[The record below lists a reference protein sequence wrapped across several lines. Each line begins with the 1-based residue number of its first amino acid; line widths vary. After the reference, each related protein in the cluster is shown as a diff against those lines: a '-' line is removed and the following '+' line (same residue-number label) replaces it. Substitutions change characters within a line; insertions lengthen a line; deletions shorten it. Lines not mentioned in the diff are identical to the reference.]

1 MINKL
6 LIVGILVL
14 GCAAAGA
21 DEDRDKTYRW
31 EDGKGNVYYSDL
43 PPPAGARNI
52 STARESSEA
61 PTPELPYELQLAV
74 KKFPVTIYVT
84 PDCGGPCDSGS
95 ALLIGRGVPHTVL
108 DAMKRDV
115 NQKLNALTNGQ
126 PAVPVAEIGKIV
138 VQGFEQGRWNAA
150 LDQAGY
156 PRDALISVRPYF
168 PAANDVGEGDD
179 SDGDDSDDD
188 GSDDDDSDDVDAG
201 EFDAGEFD
209 AADDEAQFDDE

>member
-6 LIVGILVL
+6 LIVGILFF
-14 GCAAAGA
+14 GCAVAGA

-31 EDGKGNVYYSDL
+31 EDASGNVYYSDL

-52 STARESSEA
+52 STAREDSEA

-84 PDCGGPCDSGS
+84 ADCGGPCDSAR
-95 ALLIGRGVPHTVL
+95 ALLIGRGVPHSQL
-108 DAMKRDV
+108 DAMRPEV
-115 NQKLNALTNGQ
+115 NEKLNALTNGQ
-126 PAVPVAEIGKIV
+126 PAVPVVEIGSIV

-156 PRDALISVRPYF
+156 PRDAMISVTPNV
-168 PAANDVGEGDD
+168 PATGDVGE
-179 SDGDDSDDD
+179 DD
-188 GSDDDDSDDVDAG
+188 GSDDDDSDDDDFDSD
-201 EFDAGEFD
+201 EFDAE
-209 AADDEAQFDDE
+209 DDEAEFDDE

>member
-6 LIVGILVL
+6 LIVCILIF

-31 EDGKGNVYYSDL
+31 EDAKGNVYYSDL

-52 STARESSEA
+52 STNREKGEA

-84 PDCGGPCDSGS
+84 PDCGGPCDSAS
-95 ALLIGRGVPHTVL
+95 ALLIGRGVPHTEL
-108 DAMKRDV
+108 DAMRPDV
-115 NQKLNALTNGQ
+115 NEKLNVLTNGQ
-126 PAVPVAEIGKIV
+126 PAVPVVEIGKIV

-150 LDQAGY
+150 LDKAGY
-156 PRDALISVRPYF
+156 PRHAMISVTPNV
-168 PAANDVGEGDD
+168 PAVDDVGED
-179 SDGDDSDDD
+179 
-188 GSDDDDSDDVDAG
+188 DDDDSDDFDSD
-201 EFDAGEFD
+201 EFDAE
-209 AADDEAQFDDE
+209 DDEAEFDDEY

>member
-6 LIVGILVL
+6 LIVGILIF

-31 EDGKGNVYYSDL
+31 EDASGNVYYSDL

-52 STARESSEA
+52 STAREDSEA

-84 PDCGGPCDSGS
+84 SECGGPCDSAS
-95 ALLIGRGVPHTVL
+95 ALLIGRGVPHSQL
-108 DAMKRDV
+108 DAMRPEV
-115 NQKLNALTNGQ
+115 NEKLNALTNGQ
-126 PAVPVAEIGKIV
+126 PAVPVVEIGSIV

-156 PRDALISVRPYF
+156 PRDAMISVTPNV
-168 PAANDVGEGDD
+168 PATGDVGE
-179 SDGDDSDDD
+179 DD
-188 GSDDDDSDDVDAG
+188 GSDDDDSDDDDFDSD
-201 EFDAGEFD
+201 EFDAE
-209 AADDEAQFDDE
+209 DDEAEFDDE

>member
-6 LIVGILVL
+6 LIVCILIF

-31 EDGKGNVYYSDL
+31 EDAKGNVYYSDL

-52 STARESSEA
+52 STNRENGEA

-84 PDCGGPCDSGS
+84 PDCGGPCDSAS
-95 ALLIGRGVPHTVL
+95 ALLIGRGVPHTEL
-108 DAMKRDV
+108 DAMRPDV
-115 NQKLNALTNGQ
+115 NEKLNVLTNGQ
-126 PAVPVAEIGKIV
+126 PAVPVVEIGKIV

-150 LDQAGY
+150 LDKAGY
-156 PRDALISVRPYF
+156 PRHAMISVTPNV
-168 PAANDVGEGDD
+168 PADDDVG
-179 SDGDDSDDD
+179 
-188 GSDDDDSDDVDAG
+188 DDDDSDDFDSD
-201 EFDAGEFD
+201 EFDAE
-209 AADDEAQFDDE
+209 DDETEFDDEY

>member
-6 LIVGILVL
+6 LIVGILIF
-14 GCAAAGA
+14 GCAVAGA

-31 EDGKGNVYYSDL
+31 EDARGNVYYSDL

-52 STARESSEA
+52 STSRGNSEA

-84 PDCGGPCDSGS
+84 PDCGGPCDSAS
-95 ALLIGRGVPHTVL
+95 ALLIGRGVPHTQL
-108 DAMKRDV
+108 DATRPDV
-115 NQKLNALTNGQ
+115 NQTLNALTNGQ
-126 PAVPVAEIGKIV
+126 PAVPVAEIGKTV

-156 PRDALISVRPYF
+156 PSDAMISVTPYV
-168 PAANDVGEGDD
+168 PAADDVGE
-179 SDGDDSDDD
+179 DDD
-188 GSDDDDSDDVDAG
+188 SDDDDSDD
-201 EFDAGEFD
+201 FDS
-209 AADDEAQFDDE
+209 DEFDDE

>member
-6 LIVGILVL
+6 LIVCVL
-14 GCAAAGA
+14 IFGCAAAGA

-31 EDGKGNVYYSDL
+31 EDAKGNVYYSDL

-52 STARESSEA
+52 STNKENGEA

-84 PDCGGPCDSGS
+84 PDCGGPCDSAS
-95 ALLIGRGVPHTVL
+95 ALLIGRGVPHTEL
-108 DAMKRDV
+108 DAMRPDV
-115 NQKLNALTNGQ
+115 NEKLNVLTNGQ
-126 PAVPVAEIGKIV
+126 PAVPVVEIGSIV

-156 PRDALISVRPYF
+156 PRDAMISVTPNV
-168 PAANDVGEGDD
+168 PAADDVGED
-179 SDGDDSDDD
+179 
-188 GSDDDDSDDVDAG
+188 DDDDSDD
-201 EFDAGEFD
+201 FDS
-209 AADDEAQFDDE
+209 DDEAEFDDE

>member
-6 LIVGILVL
+6 LIVCILIF

-31 EDGKGNVYYSDL
+31 EDARGNVYYSDL

-52 STARESSEA
+52 STNRENGEA

-84 PDCGGPCDSGS
+84 PDCGGPCDSAS

-108 DAMKRDV
+108 DAMRPDV

-126 PAVPVAEIGKIV
+126 PAVPLAEIGKIV

-150 LDQAGY
+150 LDKAGY
-156 PRDALISVRPYF
+156 PRDAMISVTPNV
-168 PAANDVGEGDD
+168 PAADVVGEDGD
-179 SDGDDSDDD
+179 SDGDDSDDF
-188 GSDDDDSDDVDAG
+188 DSD
-201 EFDAGEFD
+201 EFD
-209 AADDEAQFDDE
+209 AADDETEFDDEY

>member
-6 LIVGILVL
+6 LIVCILIF

-31 EDGKGNVYYSDL
+31 EDARGNVYYSDL

-52 STARESSEA
+52 STNRENGEA

-84 PDCGGPCDSGS
+84 PDCGGPCDSAS
-95 ALLIGRGVPHTVL
+95 ALLIGRGVPHTEL
-108 DAMKRDV
+108 DAMRPDV
-115 NQKLNALTNGQ
+115 NEKLNVLTNGQ
-126 PAVPVAEIGKIV
+126 PAVPVVEIGKIV

-150 LDQAGY
+150 LDKAGY
-156 PRDALISVRPYF
+156 PRHAMISVTPNV
-168 PAANDVGEGDD
+168 PAVDDVGE
-179 SDGDDSDDD
+179 
-188 GSDDDDSDDVDAG
+188 DDDDFDSD
-201 EFDAGEFD
+201 EFDAE
-209 AADDEAQFDDE
+209 DDEAEFDDEY

>member
-6 LIVGILVL
+6 LIVGILIF

-31 EDGKGNVYYSDL
+31 EDAKGNVYYSDL

-52 STARESSEA
+52 SSARDNSEA

-74 KKFPVTIYVT
+74 TKFPVTIYIT
-84 PDCGGPCDSGS
+84 PDCGGPCDSAS

-108 DAMKRDV
+108 DPMQPDV

-126 PAVPVAEIGKIV
+126 PAVPVVEIGAIV
-138 VQGFEQGRWNAA
+138 VQGFEHGRWNAA
-150 LDQAGY
+150 LDKAGY
-156 PRDALISVRPYF
+156 PRDAMISVTPNV
-168 PAANDVGEGDD
+168 PAADNVGADDDEFDDD
-179 SDGDDSDDD
+179 SDYYDSDDFDSDDD
-188 GSDDDDSDDVDAG
+188 AG
-201 EFDAGEFD
+201 FE
-209 AADDEAQFDDE
+209 DE

>member
-6 LIVGILVL
+6 LIVGILIF

-31 EDGKGNVYYSDL
+31 EDAKGNVYYSDL

-52 STARESSEA
+52 SSARDNSEA

-74 KKFPVTIYVT
+74 KKFPVTIYIT
-84 PDCGGPCDSGS
+84 PDCGGPCDSAS

-108 DAMKRDV
+108 DPMQPDV

-126 PAVPVAEIGKIV
+126 PAVPVVEIGAIV
-138 VQGFEQGRWNAA
+138 VQGFEHGRWNAA
-150 LDQAGY
+150 LDKAGY
-156 PRDALISVRPYF
+156 PRDAMISVTPNV
-168 PAANDVGEGDD
+168 PAADNVGADDDEFDDD
-179 SDGDDSDDD
+179 SDYDDSDDFD
-188 GSDDDDSDDVDAG
+188 SDDDAG
-201 EFDAGEFD
+201 FE
-209 AADDEAQFDDE
+209 DE

>member
-6 LIVGILVL
+6 LIVCILIF

-31 EDGKGNVYYSDL
+31 EDANGNVYYSDL

-52 STARESSEA
+52 STKRENGEA

-84 PDCGGPCDSGS
+84 PDCGGPCDSAS
-95 ALLIGRGVPHTVL
+95 ALLIGRGVPHTEL
-108 DAMKRDV
+108 DAMRRDV
-115 NQKLNALTNGQ
+115 NEKLNVLTNGQ
-126 PAVPVAEIGKIV
+126 PAVPVVEIGKIV

-150 LDQAGY
+150 LDKAGY
-156 PRDALISVRPYF
+156 PRHAMISVMPNV
-168 PAANDVGEGDD
+168 PAVDDVGE
-179 SDGDDSDDD
+179 
-188 GSDDDDSDDVDAG
+188 DDDSDDFDSD
-201 EFDAGEFD
+201 EFDAE
-209 AADDEAQFDDE
+209 DDEAEFDDEY